1 MAHQDL
7 LPHYMIIL
15 GAAGSTGFGRLC
27 GDDPQCGAA
36 SGWNGVAKPSTA
48 GIRGYLRVNIERVV
62 LPRVL
67 SLPQV
72 RRIIERINM
81 EVEVLDLGGVE
92 PVRQAQVTPC
102 AAFAR
107 NLRSGCFK
115 RAAWLAHS
123 LYLREN
129 PAHWTSIPACN

>member
-1 MAHQDL
+1 
-7 LPHYMIIL
+7 MIIL

-36 SGWNGVAKPSTA
+36 SGWNGVAKADNAPTTW
-48 GIRGYLRVNIERVV
+48 IRGYLPDNIKRVV

-92 PVRQAQVTPC
+92 PMRQAQVTPC
-102 AAFAR
+102 AVFAR

-129 PAHWTSIPACN
+129 PAH